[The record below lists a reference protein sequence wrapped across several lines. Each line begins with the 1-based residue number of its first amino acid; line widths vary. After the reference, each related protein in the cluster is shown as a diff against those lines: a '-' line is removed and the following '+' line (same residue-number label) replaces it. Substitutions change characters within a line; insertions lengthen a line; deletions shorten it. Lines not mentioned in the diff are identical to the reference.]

1 MSLSRVPPNLLV
13 SQGAQDYAF
22 VHNIPIL
29 TNDYLVSPAAKERWL
44 KWSQDLQAA
53 TQQKRSYFG
62 FRKVAPLGNEGQHQ
76 TPPPASTPHP
86 PLVSSLVNRQ
96 PTDIDSDVRANPL
109 QSNREFAQQM
119 MTTDFSKKWNQQLAI
134 PEMKDS
140 AFGGSITDTVG
151 AIAVDIYGNISAG
164 SSSGGIG
171 MKYRG
176 RVGPAALVGV
186 GSAVI
191 PMNSADRDGT
201 CTASV
206 CSGTGEHMAT
216 TMAANTSAS
225 RVHYCQTTRIDGSIH
240 EAHEQE
246 ALTNFIKIEF
256 LSTWV
261 RML

>member
-1 MSLSRVPPNLLV
+1 MPPNLLV

-22 VHNIPIL
+22 VHHIPIL
-29 TNDYLVSPAAKERWL
+29 PNDYLVSPAAKERWL

-53 TQQKRSYFG
+53 TQQKRSYFS

-76 TPPPASTPHP
+76 TPPPILMQPP
-86 PLVSSLVNRQ
+86 PLVSPLATRQ
-96 PTDIDSDVRANPL
+96 PIDVNGNVHAKAL

-119 MTTDFSKKWNQQLAI
+119 MTTDFSNERNQQPAI
-134 PEMKDS
+134 PDVQDGS
-140 AFGGSITDTVG
+140 FGGPITDTVG
-151 AIAVDIYGNISAG
+151 AIAVDGYGNISAG

-191 PMNSADRDGT
+191 PTNAADRGGT

-225 RVHYCQTTRIDGSIH
+225 RVHFCKTARIDGSIH

-246 ALTNFIKIEF
+246 ALANFIKIEF
-256 LSTWV
+256 LSTCLQ
-261 RML
+261 MLLHFIY